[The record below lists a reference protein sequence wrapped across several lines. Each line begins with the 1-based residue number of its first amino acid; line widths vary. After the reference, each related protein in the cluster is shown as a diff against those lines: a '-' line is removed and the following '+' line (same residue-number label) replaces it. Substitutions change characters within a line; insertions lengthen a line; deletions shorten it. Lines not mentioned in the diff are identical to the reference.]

1 VDAGKTAVRVK
12 TVSETKV
19 CTELGRVK
27 QRAYV
32 QRQAAEVAGRK
43 IAAMLIRT
51 VSTDSTADGLLEQDI
66 LREDLMKGTAVFV
79 MLVVVSLL
87 RAQLN
92 EGEYPSP
99 PRSQKGQLTAQ
110 GCVSRSSGYYILMQS
125 GNSYA
130 LEASRKI
137 DFGHYLGKQ
146 VEVTGRERATLSTS
160 SSRRDA
166 PGLTIVVDSINTIS
180 KQCAH

>member
-51 VSTDSTADGLLEQDI
+51 VSKVAK
-66 LREDLMKGTAVFV
+66 MA
-79 MLVVVSLL
+79 
-87 RAQLN
+87 
-92 EGEYPSP
+92 
-99 PRSQKGQLTAQ
+99 
-110 GCVSRSSGYYILMQS
+110 CWSRI
-125 GNSYA
+125 
-130 LEASRKI
+130 
-137 DFGHYLGKQ
+137 FC
-146 VEVTGRERATLSTS
+146 GR
-160 SSRRDA
+160 
-166 PGLTIVVDSINTIS
+166 I
-180 KQCAH
+180 